1 MDNKVGVVRKEF
13 IKIYFYFFNKI
24 IFRDKYGLSYYLW
37 SNTRPIGTY
46 ERGVRTDDETLL
58 QLSLKII
65 DILNKNKKN
74 PLVCFDVGGFIGVI
88 TLTMLKALRGNG
100 IVHIFEPVR
109 ESYHRI
115 CDNLKL
121 NNHANAVVNNFAIA
135 DYSGLGLQNVTTES
149 GSDFLQKL
157 QDNSGNMIGNDLS
170 VRGYDLDVNNQ
181 QITLVMSLNKYMK
194 ICSID
199 WVDLIKI
206 DAEAVDHLV
215 LSGGEEFFYDQKF
228 GFILI
233 EYVDGSECGTELL
246 SMLTKANYK
255 IFYMVRN
262 SGKLVTNLD
271 NYPSD
276 HVSCLNIMAVSS
288 LVESNVLDELLQ
300 DTLIH

>member
-1 MDNKVGVVRKEF
+1 MKNRAGVVKRAL
-13 IKIYFYFFNKI
+13 IKIYFYFFKKI

-58 QLSLKII
+58 QLSSKIN
-65 DILNKNKKN
+65 ILNKKKN
-74 PLVCFDVGGFIGVI
+74 DPLVCFDVGGFIGIV
-88 TLTMLKALRGNG
+88 TLTMLKALNGNG

-121 NNHANAVVNNFAIA
+121 NSHTNVVVNNFAIA
-135 DYSGLGLQNVTTES
+135 DYSGLGLQNVTVES

-157 QDNSGNMIGNDLS
+157 QDSSDNMVGSDLS
-170 VRGYDLDVNNQ
+170 IRGYDLDINNK
-181 QITLVMSLNKYMK
+181 QITLVMSLKKYME

-199 WVDLIKI
+199 WIDLVKI

-215 LSGGEEFFYDQKF
+215 LSGGEDFFYGQKF
-228 GFILI
+228 GFILV
-233 EYVDGSECGTELL
+233 EYVDGSECGSELL

-255 IFYMVRN
+255 VFYMVRN
-262 SGKLVTNLD
+262 SGNLVTSLD
-271 NYPSD
+271 NYPSG
-276 HVSCLNIMAVSS
+276 HVSCLNIMAVSP
-288 LVESNVLDELLQ
+288 LVEFDVLNELLQ

>member
-1 MDNKVGVVRKEF
+1 
-13 IKIYFYFFNKI
+13 
-24 IFRDKYGLSYYLW
+24 
-37 SNTRPIGTY
+37 
-46 ERGVRTDDETLL
+46 L

-65 DILNKNKKN
+65 DILNKNKNK

-88 TLTMLKALRGNG
+88 SLAMLKALRGNG
-100 IVHIFEPVR
+100 VVHIFEPVR

-121 NNHANAVVNNFAIA
+121 NNHANVVVNNFAIA
-135 DYSGLGLQNVTTES
+135 DYSGIGLQNVTIES

-157 QDNSGNMIGNDLS
+157 QDNSGNLIGSDLS
-170 VRGYDLDVNNQ
+170 VRGYDLDVNNK

-215 LSGGEEFFYDQKF
+215 LSGGKEFFYDQKF

-233 EYVDGSECGTELL
+233 EYVEGSECGEELL

-255 IFYMVRN
+255 VFYMVRN
-262 SGKLVTNLD
+262 SGKLVANLD
-271 NYPSD
+271 SYPPECA
-276 HVSCLNIMAVSS
+276 SCLNIMAVSS
-288 LVESNVLDELLQ
+288 LIESNTLDELLQ
-300 DTLIH
+300 DTLV